1 MRIPRIC
8 FALAAAVLV
17 AGLLPTTALAQGEA
31 KPSLL
36 VLYLDSDGA
45 SDKQKEDVLA
55 ATKKVV
61 AKYGKYKL
69 LDTPK
74 LDLLDEM
81 VNFECIEMDADCM
94 SAIGKAQKTQL
105 LLYSAFEGG
114 TLSMKLT
121 DVGKKKVLG
130 EYSSSTSAPKIT
142 SVVTGKGLV
151 KLFGP
156 LPKKAKLVLVKIDA
170 NVEKAE
176 VFINQK
182 RIGPTPLKVK
192 LKPGSYTVSV
202 RKKEF
207 LMVEEKIKIAGGKAF
222 EWKATLKPI
231 PKKKTVVV
239 IPPVTPP
246 PKTKKKGDDDDD
258 DAFYATWWFWTAVG
272 VGTAAAVTGTVL
284 ALSSDSDGYD
294 VGTVRFSISPSA
306 AENDAI
312 FYEE

>member
-1 MRIPRIC
+1 MRTPRIC
-8 FALAAAVLV
+8 FALAAAALV
-17 AGLLPTTALAQGEA
+17 ACSLPTIALAQGEA
-31 KPSLL
+31 KPTLL
-36 VLYLDSDGA
+36 VLYLDSDGV
-45 SDKQKEDVLA
+45 SDKQKGDVLA

-61 AKYGKYKL
+61 QKYGKYKVI
-69 LDTPK
+69 DTPK

-81 VNFECIEMDADCM
+81 VNFECIEMDGDCM
-94 SAIGKAQKTQL
+94 AAIGKSNGAQL
-105 LLYSAFEGG
+105 LLYSGYEDGK
-114 TLSMKLT
+114 LVLKLT
-121 DVGKKKVLG
+121 DVGKKKILAEFSG
-130 EYSSSTSAPKIT
+130 STSTPKIA
-142 SVVTGKGLV
+142 SVVTNKGLV

-156 LPKKAKLVLVKIDA
+156 LPKKPKLVLVKIDA

-207 LMVEEKIKIAGGKAF
+207 LMVEEKIKVAAGKLF

-231 PKKKTVVV
+231 PKQKTVVV

-246 PKTKKKGDDDDD
+246 PKKKGDDDD

-284 ALSSDSDGYD
+284 ALSSDSDSYD

-312 FYEE
+312 FYE